1 METRH
6 DMMVF
11 AFGIYLEEEE
21 DLSFSTIK
29 SYKDEAVKY
38 YNGDLDEKP
47 KYLDEAEKL
56 IGFNS

>member
-6 DMMVF
+6 EIMVF

-29 SYKDEAVKY
+29 SYKDKVVKY
-38 YNGDLDEKP
+38 SEGESDERP
-47 KYLDEAEKL
+47 KYLDGVEKL
-56 IGFNS
+56 IEF